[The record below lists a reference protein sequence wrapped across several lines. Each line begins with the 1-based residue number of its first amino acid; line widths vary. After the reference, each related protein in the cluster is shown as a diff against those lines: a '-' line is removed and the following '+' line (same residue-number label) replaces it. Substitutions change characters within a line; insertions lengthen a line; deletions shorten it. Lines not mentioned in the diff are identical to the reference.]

1 MENGGPVPVVTGPE
15 MLMAWDV
22 IPGRENVGKVEW
34 FPVSGGA
41 TALKGFPRT
50 YIIHTDREAC
60 RDDGVVMQ
68 AALKDAY
75 VPVKLDLL
83 PALPHYFWSFGLRNA
98 GQRFRDLVVEGTK
111 WAVKA
116 S

>member
-1 MENGGPVPVVTGPE
+1 MPVVTGAD
-15 MLMAWDV
+15 MLLAYDAA
-22 IPGRENVGKVEW
+22 PGRENVDKVEW

-41 TALKGFPRT
+41 NALKGFPRT
-50 YIIHTDREAC
+50 YIIHTDKEAC

-68 AALKDAY
+68 AALKDAD
-75 VPVKLDLL
+75 VPVRLNVL
-83 PALPHYFWSFGLRNA
+83 PALPHYFWCFGLKNA

-111 WAVKA
+111 WAVNA